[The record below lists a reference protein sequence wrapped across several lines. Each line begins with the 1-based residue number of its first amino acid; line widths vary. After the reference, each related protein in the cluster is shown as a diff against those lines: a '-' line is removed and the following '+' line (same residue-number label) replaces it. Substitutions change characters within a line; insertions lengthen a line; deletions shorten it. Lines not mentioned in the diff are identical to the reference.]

1 MGAGASMELPQD
13 GRTRFSEKSVRE
25 ILRKHVCYNHFNEGI
40 IGDYFAAAP
49 KDCDDMVSRDVLS
62 RLMREAERAHA
73 GSGASFVASIVD
85 AAGGA
90 VAGRQGG
97 ALLLGDA
104 QEQSEGDGT
113 ELCGELGEGGIG
125 GGGRRVAEVA
135 RTSPLA
141 LGKAMKA
148 LGELSRVARESET
161 LSFTRLDAAYATF
174 VEE

>member
-73 GSGASFVASIVD
+73 GSAAPFVASIVD

-90 VAGRQGG
+90 VAGGQGG
-97 ALLLGDA
+97 ALLLGEA
-104 QEQSEGDGT
+104 QEQSEGVST
-113 ELCGELGEGGIG
+113 ECGELGEGGIG
-125 GGGRRVAEVA
+125 GGARRVAEVA

>member
-73 GSGASFVASIVD
+73 GSAAPFVSSIVD
-85 AAGGA
+85 AVGGAA
-90 VAGRQGG
+90 VAGGKGG

-104 QEQSEGDGT
+104 QGQSEGDGT
-113 ELCGELGEGGIG
+113 ELSGEGGRG

-141 LGKAMKA
+141 LGKAMQA
-148 LGELSRVARESET
+148 LGELSRVARASET
-161 LSFTRLDAAYATF
+161 LSFTKLDTAYATF